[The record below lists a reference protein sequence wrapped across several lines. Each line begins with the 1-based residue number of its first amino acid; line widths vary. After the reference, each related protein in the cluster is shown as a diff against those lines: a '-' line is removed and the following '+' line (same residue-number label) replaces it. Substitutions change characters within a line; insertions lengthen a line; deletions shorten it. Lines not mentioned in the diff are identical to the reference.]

1 MRSLDHTPASS
12 PAQEAS
18 VLAGLDADQR
28 AAVTSPTG
36 IVVVR
41 AGAGSGKTTVL
52 TRRIAWRALTDSADI
67 TRTLAI
73 TFTRQAA
80 TEMRA
85 RLAQFDLDGH
95 PTIGTF
101 HAVARRIILNAL
113 DDRRKPLP
121 VIVNNRTSLLSTCMG
136 KDAQKGGLTEILLA
150 IDWTHCHML
159 PALAAA
165 EKMEQL
171 GMKVPLGVQRFVEI
185 FDAYEREKKK
195 KGVVDLNDF
204 LTFVVHEAKRDARF
218 AESLHFQFRH
228 ISVDEAQDMNPL
240 QYAFVTA
247 LLGNTPDVFFVG
259 DPNQAI
265 YGFNGADKSLFDE
278 LPGIDHPAHIVTL
291 ASNYRCTPEI
301 VRFAVDTLSGQG
313 QHTEA
318 YSRRPAG
325 APVDLRRFPTE
336 KHELQHIVRTVSATA
351 VSDSLNNI
359 AVLCRTN
366 SLSDTIRQALTDAG
380 VSVRSPR
387 RGGEWARAVSDATAL
402 TGRESLSMWSS
413 DILDS
418 GEYSPDESDFR
429 VAQLVRSFLDENRVG
444 TVDGRTFGSWLAT
457 SADVADQDGVEVL
470 TFHAA
475 KGREWPHVI
484 VAGCEKG
491 LLPHRSARTSPARA
505 EEARLAYVAFT
516 RASHRLVVTWTDN
529 RAGKASGPSP
539 FLPTLITAIPTSDPP
554 TEEFRQRASY
564 KRTTNP
570 IEAAI
575 KQWRLHKAQLS
586 RVEPDAV
593 LSSRKVKELLR
604 NTPVTRTELE
614 AITDPVFVRH
624 YGDEL
629 LAVIEHASANNR
641 G

>member
-1 MRSLDHTPASS
+1 MRSVDLTHASLSTP
-12 PAQEAS
+12 EAS

-85 RLAQFDLDGH
+85 RLAHFDLDGQ

-101 HAVARRIILNAL
+101 HAVARRIMLNAL

-121 VIVNNRTSLLSTCMG
+121 VIINNRTSLLSTCMG
-136 KDAQKGGLTEILLA
+136 KDAQKGGLTEILGA
-150 IDWTHCHML
+150 IDWTHSHML
-159 PALAAA
+159 SAPEAA
-165 EKMEQL
+165 EKMERL
-171 GMKVPLGVQRFVEI
+171 GVKVPLGTQRFIEVC
-185 FDAYEREKKK
+185 DAYERAKKK

-240 QYAFVTA
+240 QYAFVST
-247 LLGNTPDVFFVG
+247 LLSSTPDVFLVG

-301 VRFAVDTLSGQG
+301 VQFAVDTLSGQG
-313 QHTEA
+313 QPIEA

-336 KHELQHIVRTVSATA
+336 KNELHHIVRTVSTTA
-351 VSDSLNNI
+351 VAESLNDI

-366 SLSDTIRQALTDAG
+366 TVADTIRQALVDAG
-380 VSVRSPR
+380 IAVRSPR
-387 RGGEWARAVSDATAL
+387 RGGEWARAVADATAL
-402 TGRESLSMWSS
+402 TGRESLAIWSS

-491 LLPHRSARTSPARA
+491 LLPHRSARTPEARA

-529 RAGKASGPSP
+529 RAGKTSGPSP
-539 FLPTLITAIPTSDPP
+539 FLPTLITSIPSSDPP
-554 TEEFRQRASY
+554 TPEFRQRAARVRP
-564 KRTTNP
+564 KDP
-570 IEAAI
+570 VEVAI
-575 KQWRLHKAQLS
+575 QQWRTHKAQLS
-586 RVEPDAV
+586 RVDPDAV
-593 LSSRKVKELLR
+593 LSSRKVKEILR
-604 NTPVTRTELE
+604 HTPLTHTDLE
-614 AITDPVFVRH
+614 AITDPMFVRH

-629 LAVIEHASANNR
+629 LAVIAHAAITKGN
-641 G
+641 